1 MNTMTPLTIDVR
13 QILPAQRH
21 SLIFERLAA
30 LDAGDALLL
39 VNDHDPA
46 PLRRQLDTQWPGQFG
61 YALLESGP
69 DLWRLEIRRAPS
81 PAKVGAG
88 TCCSGGACGG

>member
-1 MNTMTPLTIDVR
+1 MNTTATSTIDVR
-13 QILPAQRH
+13 QIPPIQRH
-21 SLIFERLAA
+21 DLIFERLAA

-61 YALLESGP
+61 YAYRESGP
-69 DLWRLEIRRAPS
+69 ALWQLEIRRA
-81 PAKVGAG
+81 ATVEAGAS
-88 TCCSGGACGG
+88 TCCSGGACRG